1 MLLSAHRFWNAPV
14 TRYLPIWGW
23 LKAYLLFALE
33 GKQQVS
39 LLFLLLCLVVILLMA
54 ISSLRIPA
62 DYYEETLRG
71 AEEMALLREDYLREG
86 APLLVGMLSH
96 RRGAER
102 SGGFHYGKG
111 STVYLWKVLFLRFR
125 SARFFLLTKTS
136 LTYLFTALA
145 AGCFVRFFM
154 DEPLEYVPAL
164 TLAAM
169 VFFRTI
175 VSPVTEDIRKAS
187 FRLMPSSIWSKTF
200 FSALGGS
207 LGCALDAALPLMA
220 GSLAAGFSPFS
231 GLVYVPVLAGVDFFA
246 STAGAFVDVSLPE
259 AIGVVF
265 KQVMQILLLYVG
277 LLFDG
282 MLLVSGIAGG
292 HVLPAFYVVTLI
304 NLVLG
309 LFFLGLTGVWLSP
322 SGGRKAR
329 DPSFVV
335 DEKGARKAYG
345 QVGLVLF
352 AMLVLIWGGRFVL
365 GKCAPSLPLLSLYLP
380 IYGLAY
386 PLGLWLLRRGG
397 DKVREAK
404 GERGSGE
411 SRSEEGKSGEDRSR
425 EGKEREENRRE
436 RETRGEKSREGKWKR
451 GELLLLFPMSCFLM
465 YSGNML
471 GMLLGWIL
479 GRLLPFSF
487 SASSYAASAESHI
500 YLQVFLLAVAAPVME
515 ELLFR
520 RAVLGRL
527 LPYGERAALVASALF
542 FALFHTSVAQVC
554 YAFLLGLCFGYAYLR
569 TGKIWA
575 GLCLHL
581 FVNSLSTVILPLAL
595 LPMGDLFRRGRMG
608 DSILQEPG
616 VLPLLLFVAFL
627 MVMFLWGA
635 VVFFYFLREKEL
647 CPDGVSLRR
656 ALSSPGAF
664 IFLAGSLLWLLVGL
678 PMGG

>member
-1 MLLSAHRFWNAPV
+1 MIRLFVFYVSRTLFHQVQRFIRTWAFFLVLVLLTLGGAAGYAARWYYHRLSSLQEMLPEDFMEFFEAGSLSNLNALELGAGLLILGILIIQVVGAEKSVSRLFMQADVNLLFASPISAQKVLALRLLVGLGPGLFTGLFLFFSVPRLMHRFSLTPYGAAAIPGTWLLTLVFCFFLKMLIYEVGSRHAFFRRNLRWFVFGFLGVALVFFYFSYKGSEEQVLLLSAHRFWNAPV

-220 GSLAAGFSPFS
+220 GSL
-231 GLVYVPVLAGVDFFA
+231 
-246 STAGAFVDVSLPE
+246 
-259 AIGVVF
+259 
-265 KQVMQILLLYVG
+265 
-277 LLFDG
+277 
-282 MLLVSGIAGG
+282 
-292 HVLPAFYVVTLI
+292 
-304 NLVLG
+304 
-309 LFFLGLTGVWLSP
+309 
-322 SGGRKAR
+322 
-329 DPSFVV
+329 
-335 DEKGARKAYG
+335 
-345 QVGLVLF
+345 
-352 AMLVLIWGGRFVL
+352 
-365 GKCAPSLPLLSLYLP
+365 
-380 IYGLAY
+380 
-386 PLGLWLLRRGG
+386 
-397 DKVREAK
+397 
-404 GERGSGE
+404 
-411 SRSEEGKSGEDRSR
+411 
-425 EGKEREENRRE
+425 
-436 RETRGEKSREGKWKR
+436 
-451 GELLLLFPMSCFLM
+451 
-465 YSGNML
+465 
-471 GMLLGWIL
+471 
-479 GRLLPFSF
+479 
-487 SASSYAASAESHI
+487 
-500 YLQVFLLAVAAPVME
+500 
-515 ELLFR
+515 
-520 RAVLGRL
+520 
-527 LPYGERAALVASALF
+527 
-542 FALFHTSVAQVC
+542 
-554 YAFLLGLCFGYAYLR
+554 
-569 TGKIWA
+569 
-575 GLCLHL
+575 
-581 FVNSLSTVILPLAL
+581 
-595 LPMGDLFRRGRMG
+595 
-608 DSILQEPG
+608 
-616 VLPLLLFVAFL
+616 
-627 MVMFLWGA
+627 
-635 VVFFYFLREKEL
+635 
-647 CPDGVSLRR
+647 
-656 ALSSPGAF
+656 
-664 IFLAGSLLWLLVGL
+664 
-678 PMGG
+678 